1 MNKYKLTL
9 FIAAGI
15 LSSASALWYYFS
27 PKPETNG
34 QEKILIAVAQVI
46 EHPALDKTF
55 QGFVDGMN
63 RGGYVDGLNCKIVRE
78 SAQGNPA
85 LALQIAQKFV
95 GQNAKLIVGLG
106 TSTAQAAAKATEKS
120 PEIPVIFSS
129 VTDPLGAKLVGAT
142 QKPGGN
148 VTGVSNFVD
157 PAKQLETF
165 KKILPRL
172 RTLGIIYNPG
182 EANSV
187 SLVNS
192 VEEIADKQDIDIV
205 KVAAGKTSEVQGA
218 AQNLVGKVDAI
229 FVNNDNTAL
238 AAFDAVVKVGAENR
252 IPVFVSDV
260 DLVGKGAV
268 AALGANQY
276 ELGHQT
282 ARMAVR
288 MLNGLAAPETTPVE
302 FPLKVKLELNVDVA
316 NKLDIEFMHDLTS
329 PSERVTR

>member
-1 MNKYKLTL
+1 MNKRLLSLGVLIITL
-9 FIAAGI
+9 VSGLSLWRYFYAP
-15 LSSASALWYYFS
+15 SSAD
-27 PKPETNG
+27 PKD
-34 QEKILIAVAQVI
+34 KILIAVAQVI

-55 QGFVDGMN
+55 EGFVDGMS

-95 GQNAKLIVGLG
+95 GQKAKLIVGLG
-106 TSTAQAAAKATEKS
+106 TSTAQAAAKATENS
-120 PEIPVIFSS
+120 PNIPIIFSS
-129 VTDPLGAKLVGAT
+129 VTDPLGSKIVAT
-142 QKPGGN
+142 LEKPGGN

-157 PAKQLETF
+157 PSKQMDVF
-165 KKILPRL
+165 KKILPQMKRL
-172 RTLGIIYNPG
+172 GVIYNPG

-187 SLVNS
+187 SLVES
-192 VEEIADKQDIDIV
+192 ME
-205 KVAAGKTSEVQGA
+205 KVAEQNGLTLVKAPASKTGEVQGA
-218 AQNLVGKVDAI
+218 AQNLVGKTDAI

-238 AAFDAVVKVGAENR
+238 AAFDAVVKVGSENQL
-252 IPVFVSDV
+252 PVFVSDV
-260 DLVGKGAV
+260 DLVKKGAI

-288 MLNGLAAPETTPVE
+288 MLNGLGAPSTTPVE

-316 NKLDIEFMHDLTS
+316 NKLDIEFMQDLTS
-329 PSERVTR
+329 SSERVTR